1 MGMQTATK
9 ESTAGAQTQYG
20 QQGLDALQQYLQEVQ
35 GMQQQSL
42 TPTGQDRALVG
53 QVQEASG
60 AVARQQMEQNMQQIL
75 RQTEDTAIGR
85 GIEGSSMEAI
95 NNALIGQNFQQQLA
109 QMAMQQQGQ
118 SAQQLMN
125 LPFQRSQAA
134 NQQNL
139 ARFQMLTGAAAPMV
153 NYDAMMRHLNQTT
166 TEETPSQAMQNLPAQ
181 FQIAKQVGGMFVGGG
196 GGEGA

>member
-153 NYDAMMRHLNQTT
+153 NYDAMMRQLNQTT